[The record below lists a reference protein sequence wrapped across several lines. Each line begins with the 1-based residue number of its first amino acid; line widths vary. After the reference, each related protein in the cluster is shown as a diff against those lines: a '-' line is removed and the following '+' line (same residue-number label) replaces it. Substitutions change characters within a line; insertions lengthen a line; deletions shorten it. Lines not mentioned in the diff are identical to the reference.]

1 MILDCER
8 QWSSGLARELCRSH
22 VHHECVRPRRET
34 ALAPVGAQ
42 LVDDEEQ
49 RIAGDLLDEVLA
61 ILRGRAARPIAAPG
75 ELVPRRTLHQIV
87 KLSEL
92 PLTRVTPR
100 GQAIEPGA

>member
-1 MILDCER
+1 LDWER

-22 VHHECVRPRRET
+22 VHHERVRPRRET

-61 ILRGRAARPIAAPG
+61 ILRARAARPMAAPG
-75 ELVPRRTLHQIV
+75 ALGPRRTLHQVV
-87 KLSEL
+87 KFSEL
-92 PLTRVTPR
+92 RLTRVAPR
-100 GQAIEPGA
+100 GQAIDPGA